1 VINATKPTLFERS
14 VNVIARWVAWFV
26 LGYFVYSVVVVAI
39 AVAVRHQHLGFGYVA
54 RLLGYNIFA
63 SVVASGVV
71 ISMIVGPY
79 AYVVWGQPSRRF
91 WGETLPWPTGL
102 WRGAAAGL
110 VVGIVLGLVWP
121 LIHSKG

>member
-14 VNVIARWVAWFV
+14 VNVIARWVAWCV
-26 LGYFVYSVVVVAI
+26 LGYFVYSIVAVVI
-39 AVAVRHQHLGFGYVA
+39 AVGVRHQPATIGYVLA
-54 RLLGYNIFA
+54 LVAYNIFA
-63 SVVASGVV
+63 SVVAAGVV

-110 VVGIVLGLVWP
+110 VLGIVVSVAWP
-121 LIHSKG
+121 LIHAKT

>member
-14 VNVIARWVAWFV
+14 VNVTARWVAWFV
-26 LGYFVYSVVVVAI
+26 LGYFIYSVVAVVIAI
-39 AVAVRHQHLGFGYVA
+39 TVWHKHLPLADVA
-54 RLLGYNIFA
+54 RLLGYNLFA

-79 AYVVWGQPSRRF
+79 AYVVWGKPSLLF

-102 WRGAAAGL
+102 RRGAAAGL
-110 VVGIVLGLVWP
+110 LVGIALGLTW
-121 LIHSKG
+121 H